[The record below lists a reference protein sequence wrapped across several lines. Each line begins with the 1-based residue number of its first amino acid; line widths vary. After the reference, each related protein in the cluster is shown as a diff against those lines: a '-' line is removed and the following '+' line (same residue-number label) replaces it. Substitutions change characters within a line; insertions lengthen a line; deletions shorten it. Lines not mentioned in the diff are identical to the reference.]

1 MTGYYHLPARGAT
14 STTTNER
21 TKVEV
26 GTKMP
31 EDTIFPP
38 QLLVAVR
45 LSGDRIVYR
54 DAAVELASMLV
65 KEVKEPFFDDLLVAR
80 VYGEHVLL
88 ELEQFPGSTPEFRVK
103 RRDAQSIKHILDN
116 LYPCAGGSLRC
127 VRGCWSGVEA
137 DVSKG
142 QRAQRYT

>member
-1 MTGYYHLPARGAT
+1 MT
-14 STTTNER
+14 
-21 TKVEV
+21 
-26 GTKMP
+26 

-45 LSGDRIVYR
+45 FSGDRIVDR

-88 ELEQFPGSTPEFRVK
+88 ELHQFPSSTPEFRVK
-103 RRDAQSIKHILDN
+103 RRDAQGIKHLLDG
-116 LYPCAGGSLRC
+116 LYPSFSGSLRC
-127 VRGCWSGVEA
+127 VRGCLTGWNQTSVKDRGRRGIHGLGG
-137 DVSKG
+137 KL
-142 QRAQRYT
+142 